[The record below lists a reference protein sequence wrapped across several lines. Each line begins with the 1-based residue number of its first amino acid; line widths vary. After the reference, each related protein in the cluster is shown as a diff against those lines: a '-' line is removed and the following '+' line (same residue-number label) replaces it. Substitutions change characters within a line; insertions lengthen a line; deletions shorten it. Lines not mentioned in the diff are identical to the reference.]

1 MKNLWSS
8 CRLIDAKI
16 RASDKDLPVLHY
28 LTIFGMGWD
37 GGRNIDHNLTLFS
50 TGWEINLNLPNNL
63 LKFLKELVALY
74 FVFGIRRSGVTLWG
88 I

>member
-1 MKNLWSS
+1 MKNLSS
-8 CRLIDAKI
+8 YCRLIDAKI

-50 TGWEINLNLPNNL
+50 TRWEINLDT
-63 LKFLKELVALY
+63 LKKSAWIPEKTGG
-74 FVFGIRRSGVTLWG
+74 FVEGKS
-88 I
+88 